1 MGGRQQSTV
10 RWARWA
16 FAIALAAALCGC
28 ASYDDPYYV
37 HSVWRPADAS
47 SANADVF
54 YLTDR
59 HNDPNFPGGFDYQR
73 GGAASCGVVH
83 AVVPPAKLSGD
94 PEIFAKETGREPF
107 SCGPAQDELAS
118 AIARSVRQNNCDSV
132 LVFVHGFDTGFE
144 TAVLRA
150 AQLGSDAQWRCAVA
164 AFSWSSSGQRDLY
177 QEDLERSAA
186 AEPLFAEFLRAL
198 AAAGLRTEIVAHS
211 MGTRLVLDALASP
224 DNSGSAMLADQVIF
238 AAADIGT
245 AEDSHA
251 FSALARIAAPRF
263 HRLTLYSSREDA
275 ALAIARR
282 LNHGSARLGR
292 DPGVALQD
300 GAQNIDV
307 IDASDAPGDLMGHN
321 YFGLS
326 HEMLADMSLVL
337 ADVPAKARLEPRAHE
352 TPTLLPGEDGLSYRL
367 NVSPDRAPD
376 WLTRF
381 IRWLVT
387 AFAG

>member
-1 MGGRQQSTV
+1 MAPV
-10 RWARWA
+10 V
-16 FAIALAAALCGC
+16 LAAMLCGC

-47 SANADVF
+47 SATADVL

-59 HNDPNFPGGFDYQR
+59 HGDPNFPGGFDYQR

-83 AVVPPAKLSGD
+83 AVVPPARLSGD
-94 PEIFAKETGREPF
+94 PAIFARETGREAI
-107 SCGPAQDELAS
+107 SCGAAQDGLAS
-118 AIARSVRQNNCDSV
+118 AIARSARQKNCNSV

-144 TAVLRA
+144 TAALRA
-150 AQLGSDAQWRCAVA
+150 AQLGSDTQWSCAVA
-164 AFSWSSSGQRDLY
+164 AFSWSSSGQRDHY
-177 QEDLERSAA
+177 AEDRERSTE
-186 AEPLFAEFLRAL
+186 AEPLFAKFLRAL
-198 AAAGLRTEIVAHS
+198 AASGLRTEIVAHS
-211 MGTRLVLDALASP
+211 LGTRLVLDALASP
-224 DNSGSAMLADQVIF
+224 GNGGSAPLADRVIF

-245 AEDSHA
+245 AEDNHA
-251 FSALARIAAPRF
+251 FSALYRTAAPRF
-263 HRLTLYSSREDA
+263 HRLTIYASHEDA
-275 ALAIARR
+275 ALAIAQR
-282 LNHGSARLGR
+282 LNHGIARLGYE
-292 DPGVALQD
+292 PGAAMRD

-307 IDASDAPGDLMGHN
+307 IDASDAPGDLLGHN

-337 ADVPAKARLEPRAHE
+337 ADVPAKARLESRANE
-352 TPTLLPGEDGLSYRL
+352 VPTLMHGENGPSYRL
-367 NVSPDRAPD
+367 NVAPDRAPD

>member
-1 MGGRQQSTV
+1 MAGL
-10 RWARWA
+10 ARWVA
-16 FAIALAAALCGC
+16 AITLAAAVSGC

-59 HNDPNFPGGFDYQR
+59 HSESNFPGVFDYQR

-94 PEIFAKETGREPF
+94 PEIFCTRKQAGRQ
-107 SCGPAQDELAS
+107 SPADRRRTQLVS
-118 AIARSVRQNNCDSV
+118 AIARSARLKNCDSV

-150 AQLGSDAQWRCAVA
+150 AQLGSDTQWRCAVA

-177 QEDLERSAA
+177 QQDLESSAA

-198 AAAGLRTEIVAHS
+198 AATGLRTEIVAHS
-211 MGTRLVLDALASP
+211 MGTRLVLDSLASP
-224 DNSGSAMLADQVIF
+224 DNNGSAMLADQVIF

-251 FSALARIAAPRF
+251 FSALARTAATHF

-337 ADVPAKARLEPRAHE
+337 AAIPAKARLEPRANE
-352 TPTLLPGEDGLSYRL
+352 MPTLIRGEDGLSYRL

-376 WLTRF
+376 WLTR
-381 IRWLVT
+381 
-387 AFAG
+387 ASFAGW